1 MITRREFMQAAMAT
15 SAIIGASGF
24 GNWAKLAAQQAL
36 TQDQLLQFDDF
47 GNVTLIHITDIHAQ
61 LKPVWFREPE
71 INLGVGDAKGH
82 VPHVTG
88 ADFQKMFGIA
98 PKSPEAYA
106 LTYPDFE
113 SLGRAYGK
121 MGGMDRVATVVKA
134 IRAARPDAILLD
146 GGDTWHG
153 SMSSLLTKGQD
164 MVNVMNQLG
173 VEAMTSHWEW
183 TYGQERVK
191 EIVET
196 LPFPFLG
203 ANIFDVEWDEPAFEP
218 YKIFEKGGL
227 RIAVIG
233 QAFPYMPI
241 ANPKWM
247 FPDYSFGIREERMQ
261 EMVDEVRAEG
271 VDLVVCLSHNGFDVD
286 RKMVSRVKGIDVILT
301 GHTHDAVPEPVL
313 VGETILIASGS
324 NGKFVSR
331 VDLDVRDGRMMGF
344 RHKLIPVFSDVIA
357 PDAEMATLIDAE
369 RAPFKA
375 QLEEQIGTTESLLY
389 RRGNFNGT
397 WDDLICNAIR
407 SERDAQIAMSP
418 GVRWG
423 TSLLPGDAITRED
436 IHNVTSM
443 TYGACYRTEMTGE
456 TLKTILEDV
465 ADNLF
470 NTDPYYQQGG
480 DMVRVGGIEYT
491 IAPNAKIGS
500 RITQMSIKGKP
511 VVANKTY
518 KVAGWAPVAE
528 GATGEPIWEVVAS
541 YLRDKKVIK
550 GLKLNEPKI
559 VGIGKTNPGI
569 ADYKGGVS

>member
-480 DMVRVGGIEYT
+480 DMVRVGGLAYAIDVSKPIGERISALALADTGEAVDAAKSYT
-491 IAPNAKIGS
+491 
-500 RITQMSIKGKP
+500 
-511 VVANKTY
+511 
-518 KVAGWAPVAE
+518 VAGWASVNE
-528 GATGEPIWEVVAS
+528 GTEGPQIWDVLEAHIRKIGTVRLEPNTSVTVTGI
-541 YLRDKKVIK
+541 
-550 GLKLNEPKI
+550 
-559 VGIGKTNPGI
+559 
-569 ADYKGGVS
+569 